1 MTGWKLLLLGVL
13 GLVIKAV
20 LAMVPPIAGLADPL
34 LVIAVFAALPG
45 RRWTALWVG
54 LVTGALDDAL
64 FGQWLGLHA
73 FSHMTI
79 AFSLSLIASRM
90 DMAQPFPALFAL
102 GASALADWGIQVGLA
117 VLFNRSADAVPG
129 FWIWTAAV
137 LVNTLLGVI
146 FYRLAA
152 RRGTLA

>member
-1 MTGWKLLLLGVL
+1 VSGWKLLLLGL
-13 GLVIKAV
+13 FGLVIKAV
-20 LAMVPPIAGLADPL
+20 LAMVPPVAGLADPL

-54 LVTGALDDAL
+54 LVTGLLDDAL

-79 AFSLSLIASRM
+79 AFSLALIAARM
-90 DMAQPFPALFAL
+90 DMVQPFPALFAL
-102 GASALADWGIQVGLA
+102 AGAALADWGIQVGLA

-129 FWIWTAAV
+129 VWIWTGAV
-137 LVNTLLGVI
+137 LVNTMLGVL
-146 FYRLAA
+146 FFRLVA
-152 RRGTLA
+152 RRGTLS